1 MAASTTLSYH
11 VGGPMILQAQVG
23 TLTGNVRAWANV
35 GVCED
40 GIDLEFRPFISEI
53 KHDGGGGPSGDA
65 VEAIFLNWSILMRCT
80 LVPYAGTYMNMIHTM
95 SQGLNSA
102 AVTGT
107 EGVMAV
113 PGSLYGQGNMSAVAT
128 NNMPGV
134 RFTSSDVDGGWTITN
149 CLITRPGSGKW
160 STRETKPQLE
170 FRGINNILIGTV
182 TSILANPLYTRS

>member
-11 VGGPMILQAQVG
+11 VAGPMILQAQVG
-23 TLTGNVRAWANV
+23 TLTGTVRAWANV

-65 VEAIFLNWSILMRCT
+65 LEAIFLNWSILMRCV
-80 LVPYAGTYMNMIHTM
+80 LVPYAGTYMNMIHAM
-95 SQGLNSA
+95 SQGNNA
-102 AVTGT
+102 GT
-107 EGVMAV
+107 EGTMVN
-113 PGSLYGQGNMSAVAT
+113 PGSLYGQGNASAVAT

-134 RFTSSDVDGGWTITN
+134 RFTSNDPDGGWTLTN

-170 FRGINNILIGTV
+170 FRAINNILVGTNP
-182 TSILANPLYTRS
+182 TILSNVLYSRTP